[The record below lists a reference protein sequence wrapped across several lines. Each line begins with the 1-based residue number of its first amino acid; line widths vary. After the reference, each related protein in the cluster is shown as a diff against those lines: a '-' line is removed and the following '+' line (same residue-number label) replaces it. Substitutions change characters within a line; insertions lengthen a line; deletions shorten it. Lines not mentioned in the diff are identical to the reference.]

1 MTEGLCVVFANL
13 KPRKLADIMSQGMV
27 LCAGNADHTQVE
39 LMRPPEGS
47 KVGERIIL
55 EGNPAGEIPQ
65 SFQEI
70 LNPKKKQAEKLL
82 PLLKTN
88 GQGEGMFN
96 GIKLVTS
103 KGVIKCATLN
113 DCGIS

>member
-1 MTEGLCVVFANL
+1 MTVGLCVVFANL

-27 LCAGNADHTQVE
+27 MCAGNADHTQVE

-47 KVGERIIL
+47 KVGERVVL
-55 EGNPAGEIPQ
+55 EGDPAGLLTQE
-65 SFQEI
+65 FQEI
-70 LNPKKKQAEKLL
+70 LNPKKKQAEKFL

-88 GQGEGMFN
+88 NLGEGTFN
-96 GIKLVTS
+96 GVRLVTS
-103 KGVIKCATLN
+103 KGVIKSDTLK